1 MAMMKG
7 KTTIFRDRAI
17 EQANSPEQ
25 LDRLVRVT
33 GPRLWLSLGAFGMLI
48 ASATAWS
55 LMADLP
61 TTLVGKGVLIYPNK
75 VVAAQANTVGQ
86 ILDLKVK
93 PGDTV
98 KKGQVIATIDQSEL
112 KQQLQLS
119 EAKLKSLERQ
129 DQDASFIQSQ
139 REQYEQLTRTQQR
152 QSLQQNIDTLRSTS
166 PALQTTGIASLQRER
181 DSLRQKLQTLQT
193 SLPTYRLRWEKR
205 QELFEKERIITQ
217 DVAIQAKTEY
227 EGIQAQIN
235 EIEVQLKQLDAKEIE
250 TTTQASNSLDK
261 IASLE
266 AQLKTLDSEKVG
278 KVENDFSAATNRQK
292 EIQEIQRT
300 IAQLTTQLQ
309 KSSEVI
315 STYDGV
321 FLEVVVKP
329 GQRLEA
335 NSSLGSISVRT
346 ASDQLQSIVFL
357 DQESGKKVEAALQK
371 NQAQGK
377 SKLPVKITPTTV
389 KREEYGGIK
398 GIVERISPVSV
409 TQAGAAS
416 LVGHPDLLK
425 GILSEQSSQVVVF
438 TSLECKIPN
447 PTGADCQQYQWAG
460 SEGTGQQPTA
470 GTTTTVKITIEERKP
485 ITYILPFLKNLIG
498 IPT

>member
-1 MAMMKG
+1 MAIMKG
-7 KTTIFRDRAI
+7 KSHIFRDRAI

-25 LDRLVRVT
+25 LDRLVRVA
-33 GPRLWLSLGAFGMLI
+33 GPRRWLSLTAFGLLM
-48 ASATAWS
+48 ATGTAWS
-55 LMADLP
+55 CLADIP
-61 TTLVGKGVLIYPNK
+61 TTLTGKGILVYPNK
-75 VVAAQANTVGQ
+75 VVTSQANTVGQ
-86 ILDLKVK
+86 ILDLKIK
-93 PGDTV
+93 SGDAV

-112 KQQLQLS
+112 KQQLQLAQ
-119 EAKLKSLERQ
+119 AKLDDLQRQ
-129 DQDASFIQSQ
+129 DRDASFIRSQ
-139 REQYEQLTRTQQR
+139 REQYEQLTTIQQR

-166 PALQTTGIASLQRER
+166 PALQTTGIASLERER
-181 DSLRQKLQTLQT
+181 ESLRQKRQTLQNA
-193 SLPTYRLRWEKR
+193 LPTYRLRWEKR
-205 QELFEKERIITQ
+205 QEIFEKERAITQ

-227 EGIQAQIN
+227 EGVLAQIN
-235 EIEVQLKQLDAKEIE
+235 EIEVQLKQLDAKEVE
-250 TTTQASNSLDK
+250 TTTQNANSLDK

-309 KSSEVI
+309 KSSEVL

-329 GQRLEA
+329 GQRVEA
-335 NSSLGSISVRT
+335 NSSMGSISVRT

-357 DQESGKKVEAALQK
+357 DQESGKKVEAALQRHH
-371 NQAQGK
+371 AQGK
-377 SKLPVKITPTTV
+377 PKLPVKITPTTV

-398 GIVERISPVSV
+398 GVVNSISPVSV

-438 TSLECKIPN
+438 TSLECKVPN
-447 PTGADCQQYQWAG
+447 PKGADCQQYQWAG
-460 SEGTGQQPTA
+460 SEGTDQQPTA